1 MIWTGEERR
10 ELVRRWLASGM
21 TAAAFVR
28 AHEGF
33 GISAGALRWWWVR
46 GLR

>member
-1 MIWTGEERR
+1 
-10 ELVRRWLASGM
+10 M

-28 AHEGF
+28 AHEGL
-33 GISAGALRWWWVR
+33 GISAGALRWWLLR